1 MISILKCP
9 IYNVLSNIIYEQQI
23 DIDMRVVGIINMA
36 LLMFNFSVIK
46 ILTGI
51 EYLKIFFGSVI
62 QELFTMIAVGIPYIL
77 IYGFYNH
84 NFNISS
90 YLDKPL
96 NWYVLPAVIIILCL
110 IGFFAKYDRNLFAI
124 LQENLIKHRMIY
136 IAVVTAE
143 FAWLIFAYFK
153 EVDSVG
159 AWFCGIAQIVLS
171 ILILY
176 IASCIYRQKTTKKI
190 QWENE
195 QLLSEKAML
204 QEYYETLDE
213 QIKLTKEFQEDVS
226 KQMKEIEHLIQ
237 ENQGNEELEKYLSQL
252 KDKYQQLKHK

>member
-1 MISILKCP
+1 ML
-9 IYNVLSNIIYEQQI
+9 
-23 DIDMRVVGIINMA
+23 
-36 LLMFNFSVIK
+36 
-46 ILTGI
+46 
-51 EYLKIFFGSVI
+51 
-62 QELFTMIAVGIPYIL
+62 
-77 IYGFYNH
+77 
-84 NFNISS
+84 
-90 YLDKPL
+90 
-96 NWYVLPAVIIILCL
+96 AVIIILCL
-110 IGFFAKYDRNLFAI
+110 IRFSCKIANKFLSYFAKKP
-124 LQENLIKHRMIY
+124 IKHRKIY